1 MKNLEIKIDKITVYD
16 QFDFQLSIRGLVFQ
30 LLKMNEDIYE
40 YAYYLTFKKTC
51 KADAK
56 KFDDAWEMPVT
67 QPNFFME
74 TGDPFVINCCSVQK
88 KIQNLTGELMRKFEI
103 DEFELN
109 KDKVAKVQS
118 ARHAPYMM
126 IYKRSKSYKR
136 LKTQYER
143 TLLEYIYYF
152 YKLACVFTASK
163 YRIPLV
169 LKRQFLKEEAVS
181 LWLLNSDDDTVAL
194 LMKYIVSLRI
204 DLAGVRELNS
214 KKSKT
219 KHYGYHLL

>member
-1 MKNLEIKIDKITVYD
+1 MKYLEKKIEKISAND
-16 QFDFQLSIRGLVFQ
+16 QFDLQLSIRGLIFQ
-30 LLKMNEDIYE
+30 LVKMSEDIYE

-51 KADAK
+51 KADAEL
-56 KFDDAWEMPVT
+56 FNNAWEMPVT
-67 QPNFFME
+67 HPHFFME
-74 TGDPFVINCCSVQK
+74 TGDHLVINCCSVQK
-88 KIQNLTGELMRKFEI
+88 KIQDLIDELMRRFQIDDIKVREDEI
-103 DEFELN
+103 
-109 KDKVAKVQS
+109 AIIQS
-118 ARHAPYMM
+118 ERHAPHMM

-136 LKTQYER
+136 LKLEYER

-152 YKLACVFTASK
+152 YKIACVCTASK

-194 LMKYIVSLRI
+194 LMEYIVSFRI
-204 DLAGVRELNS
+204 DLAGVRELTS
-214 KKSKT
+214 KKTKA